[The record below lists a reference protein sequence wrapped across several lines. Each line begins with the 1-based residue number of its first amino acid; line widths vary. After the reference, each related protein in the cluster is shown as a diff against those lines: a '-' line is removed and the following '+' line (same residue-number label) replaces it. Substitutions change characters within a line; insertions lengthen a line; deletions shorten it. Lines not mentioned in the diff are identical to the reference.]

1 MYIFLIPSEHHL
13 GNSWRKKIRW
23 RKKQAVAEIVAVY
36 DNEWLKFQ
44 VKHYTSVSESAT
56 GAL

>member
-1 MYIFLIPSEHHL
+1 M
-13 GNSWRKKIRW
+13 KK
-23 RKKQAVAEIVAVY
+23 KKQAVAEFLAVY

-44 VKHYTSVSESAT
+44 VKNYTSVSESAT